1 MCVGPLL
8 IVVDCV
14 YVCDPKASPIGTPD
28 CWSAGKLV
36 AADLRSTGFFSLFF
50 PSFPDH
56 FFLSFIYFLVVSS
69 HEKKKEKEKKTM
81 GGRMAKLFLFCIAPV
96 AVCCAVLIDK
106 RLRDASR
113 MHKRSQQEP
122 MMGALKGHH
131 PSSPA
136 TTTTTSHHQLTT
148 TAAAAAAAASASTG
162 CPSCKRIST
171 SYNTRAS
178 HEIGRKRER
187 ERLAR
192 SYITLLLLRVG
203 CQ

>member
-1 MCVGPLL
+1 
-8 IVVDCV
+8 
-14 YVCDPKASPIGTPD
+14 
-28 CWSAGKLV
+28 
-36 AADLRSTGFFSLFF
+36 
-50 PSFPDH
+50 
-56 FFLSFIYFLVVSS
+56 
-69 HEKKKEKEKKTM
+69 M
-81 GGRMAKLFLFCIAPV
+81 GERMAKLFLFCIAPV

-178 HEIGRKRER
+178 HEIGRKKER

-203 CQ
+203 CQWIHDCNGHCCTRVFHLNIHKLRAVNISRRYGEDKKKQINNSASWVGAVNHQGIRVSYCT